1 MSTRHV
7 EIHPEA
13 IAEAQAANQW
23 YRERSASAAD
33 AYLSELDSAVE
44 AIAENP
50 ELWPRYVHGTRRYIF
65 QRFPFHLVYPK
76 NCSKNRNHC
85 RGSRSTKTWILEK
98 QVGLVSG
105 SRKMLDKN
113 RAPFGLGV
121 TLCVT
126 FMPSICLKI
135 KFAIFLYCI

>member
-50 ELWPRYVHGTRRYIF
+50 KMWPRYVHGTRRYIF
-65 QRFPFHLVYPK
+65 QRFPFHLVYRKIAVKIEIIAVAHGRRKPGYW
-76 NCSKNRNHC
+76 KNRM
-85 RGSRSTKTWILEK
+85 
-98 QVGLVSG
+98 V
-105 SRKMLDKN
+105 
-113 RAPFGLGV
+113 
-121 TLCVT
+121 
-126 FMPSICLKI
+126 
-135 KFAIFLYCI
+135 